1 MVDDMIL
8 YATLGVA
15 DFARSIRFYD
25 PVMAALGIERA
36 PEWTDEFIGWGKSYD
51 DGVGI
56 WLCKPF
62 DGRAPSPGNG
72 PMLAFDAKNAEQVNA
87 FHAAA
92 LAHGGSDDGAPG
104 LRAYYTPNFYAAYVR
119 DPDGNKLAAVFHRFG
134 LLNQINS

>member
-1 MVDDMIL
+1 MIL

-15 DFARSIRFYD
+15 DFERAIRFYD

-36 PEWTDEFIGWGKSYD
+36 PDWNDEFIGWGKSYD
-51 DGVGI
+51 DGVSL

-62 DGRAPSPGNG
+62 DGCAPAPGNG
-72 PMLAFDAKNAEQVNA
+72 AMLAFQANSADEVNA

-92 LAHGGSDDGAPG
+92 MAYGGADEGAPG
-104 LRAYYTPNFYAAYVR
+104 LRPHYTPHFYAAYVR

-134 LLNQINS
+134 R